1 MRIDTLFLNAEV
13 YNVFIRRWTGL
24 DVAVLK
30 GRILHTGN
38 ASDHDFQPDRI
49 VECGG
54 RPLIPGLIDIHLH
67 IESSLCAP
75 EAFGHAVLSRGV
87 TTVVSE
93 PHEIANVFGLDGI
106 EEMIRVSSGS
116 PIDIFYGVPSSVP
129 STSAEQ
135 ETTGGIIMPED
146 AVKLFRKYPEVIC
159 LGEVMNFTSLA
170 RMEAGRTAEMIATVR
185 NAYPLA
191 AIEGHCPSIRD
202 LELAK
207 VLYAGVDSD
216 HCLQDPE
223 GMKQRFENGMFVE
236 IQEKSLSKE
245 IVQILKDGSSEGLY
259 CFVTDDVPPDILIR
273 DGHLDFI
280 VRKALKMGLPL
291 GHAVTA
297 SSWAPARRMGFRDR
311 GAVSP
316 GKLADLLLLEDDSS
330 DFQIRKIFRR
340 GEEVNFGIQPVT
352 TGRLHSQFGKRF
364 KASLHL
370 NENDIR
376 EDMFILSPPNAG
388 STVRILTMEKNRENT
403 YTRESSIE
411 LPLRNDR
418 VIWEHSNGNLV
429 LVVDRYSGDAGFA
442 RGFITGCYFRDGAV
456 ATSYAH
462 DHHNL
467 LAAGDNPGDMETAMK
482 WVIRNQGGIC
492 VVSNGEIQAS
502 MALPVG
508 GILSEEPMEILS
520 DEVEGI
526 VGSMRLLGFEHRNPL
541 MSFSTLTLPVSPDI
555 KITDRGIF
563 RTGDGSLQNLFLP
576 VSQSLNHR

>member
-13 YNVFIRRWTGL
+13 YNVFIRRWIRQ
-24 DVAVLK
+24 DVAVLG
-30 GRILHTGN
+30 GRILFTGR
-38 ASDHDFQPDRI
+38 ASDYDFQPDQI
-49 VECGG
+49 VDCGG

-67 IESSLCAP
+67 IESSLCTP
-75 EAFGHAVLSRGV
+75 ETFGYAVLPRGV

-129 STSAEQ
+129 STSADQ
-135 ETTGGIIMPED
+135 ETTGGIIGPED
-146 AVKLFRKYPEVIC
+146 AETLFRKHPEVIC

-170 RMEAGRTAEMIATVR
+170 RMESGRTTEIIAVVR
-185 NAYPLA
+185 NAHPLVA
-191 AIEGHCPSIRD
+191 VEGHCPSIRG

-216 HCLQDPE
+216 HCLQDSE

-236 IQEKSLSKE
+236 IQEKSVTRE
-245 IVQILKDGSSEGLY
+245 IVTTLSDCNSEGLY
-259 CFVTDDVPPDILIR
+259 CFVTDDVPPDILIK

-280 VRKALKMGLPL
+280 VRKALKLGLPL
-291 GHAVTA
+291 GHAITA
-297 SSWAPARRMGFRDR
+297 SSWAPACRMGFRDR

-330 DFQIRKIFRR
+330 DFLIRKVFRR
-340 GEEVNFGIQPVT
+340 GKEFNPDVQPVSS
-352 TGRLHSQFGKRF
+352 GHSQPQFGGRF
-364 KASLHL
+364 KASLCL
-370 NENDIR
+370 NEDDVR
-376 EDMFILSPPNAG
+376 EDMFTLSPPNAV
-388 STVRILTMEKNRENT
+388 STVRILAMEKNRENT

-411 LPLRNDR
+411 LPVRKGL
-418 VIWEHSNGNLV
+418 VIWEHSKGNLV

-442 RGFITGCYFRDGAV
+442 QGFMTGCFFHGGAV

-467 LAAGDNPGDMETAMK
+467 LAAGDNRRDMEIAMK
-482 WVIRNQGGIC
+482 WVIRNQGGIS

-508 GILSEEPMEILS
+508 GILSEEPMEVLS
-520 DEVEGI
+520 GEVDRI
-526 VGSMRLLGFEHRNPL
+526 VGSMRSLGFEHRNPL

-555 KITDRGIF
+555 KITDRGIY
-563 RTGDGSLQNLFLP
+563 RTEDGSRRNLFE
-576 VSQSLNHR
+576 SNHR

>member
-1 MRIDTLFLNAEV
+1 MRIDTLFLDAEV
-13 YNVFIRRWTGL
+13 YNVYTRRWVRQ
-24 DVAVLK
+24 DIAVL
-30 GRILHTGN
+30 GERILYTGN
-38 ASDHDFQPDRI
+38 ASDHNFQPEHI

-67 IESSLCAP
+67 IESSLCTP
-75 EAFGHAVLSRGV
+75 ETFGHAVLHRGV

-93 PHEIANVFGLDGI
+93 PHEIANVFGFDGI

-129 STSAEQ
+129 STSPVQ
-135 ETTGGIIMPED
+135 ETTGGIISPED
-146 AVKLFRKYPEVIC
+146 AVTLFRKYPEVIC
-159 LGEVMNFTSLA
+159 LGEIMDFSSLA
-170 RMEAGRTAEMIATVR
+170 RMEAGRTTEMIAAVR
-185 NAYPLA
+185 ETFPLA

-223 GMKQRFENGMFVE
+223 GMHQRFESGMFVE
-236 IQEKSLSKE
+236 IQEKSVSKE
-245 IVQILKDGSSEGLY
+245 IVQILRDDSCEGLY
-259 CFVTDDVPPDILIR
+259 CFVTDDVPPDILSR

-280 VRKALKMGLPL
+280 IRKALRLGLPL

-297 SSWAPARRMGFRDR
+297 SSWAPACRMGFRDR

-316 GKLADLLLLEDDSS
+316 GKLADLLLLEDNSSEFRIIKVFRKGHEYNSYTQSVDSGTS
-330 DFQIRKIFRR
+330 Q
-340 GEEVNFGIQPVT
+340 
-352 TGRLHSQFGKRF
+352 LQFGKKF
-364 KASLHL
+364 KTSLRL
-370 NENDIR
+370 KEDDIR
-376 EDMFILSPPNAG
+376 REMFNLTPSDDSPII
-388 STVRILTMEKNRENT
+388 RILVMEKNRKNT

-411 LPLRNDR
+411 LPVINGR
-418 VIWEHSNGNLV
+418 VNWEHTDGNLV

-442 RGFITGCYFRDGAV
+442 QGFMTGCFFRGGAA
-456 ATSYAH
+456 ATSYAL

-467 LAAGDNPGDMETAMK
+467 LAAGDNPEDMEIAMK

-492 VVSNGEIQAS
+492 VVSDGEIQAS

-508 GILSEEPMEILS
+508 GILSEEPMEVLS
-520 DEVEGI
+520 GEVEK
-526 VGSMRLLGFEHRNPL
+526 VVDSMRRLGFEHRNPL

-555 KITDRGIF
+555 KITDHGIF
-563 RTGDGSLQNLFLP
+563 RTGDGSKQNLFM
-576 VSQSLNHR
+576 SDHR